1 MKTLIV
7 AKVPTHHNSTAL
19 RNLNLKTYKQFGSGV
34 HQAVEDFRTLADAK
48 KHLEDKDTSGVA
60 SVVLLNGWE
69 RLEYKDLN
77 YLEF

>member
-1 MKTLIV
+1 MKTLVV

-19 RNLNLKTYKQFGSGV
+19 RSLRLKTYKSFGSGV

-48 KHLEDKDTSGVA
+48 KHLEDRDTSEVQI
-60 SVVLLNGWE
+60 SFLSGWE
-69 RLEYKDLN
+69 REEYKDFG